1 MPCSVVPH
9 RAHVVASHSG
19 GRSAYRPQCPSSDA
33 TPAAAERPRL
43 ACQQVAQRAY
53 PCGTPRPTDRD
64 VHRAAAPRGSRT
76 PTPCLPT
83 GGATGLSLR
92 HPSAYRPRCPSSGGT
107 PRQPNARGGFRPA
120 NAAHP
125 LPHSSPQAAHKRLI
139 NSYKFL
145 LSPAQSLAAAPI
157 GPPLAR
163 SAIAHSGHR
172 GGSLLIYFPLHGDE
186 AIGLF
191 FVVLSWSYL
200 AALPAP
206 LQALS
211 AVTLPRPPLGGR
223 FPTTSAAQSPE
234 SRLCGGCPHPFT
246 PFIHPI
252 ARAPRL

>member
-19 GRSAYRPQCPSSDA
+19 GRSAYRPRCPSS
-33 TPAAAERPRL
+33 
-43 ACQQVAQRAY
+43 
-53 PCGTPRPTDRD
+53 GTPR
-64 VHRAAAPRGSRT
+64 GGRT
-76 PTPCLPT
+76 PTPYLATPAPDLPT
-83 GGATGLSLR
+83 GGAPALSLR
-92 HPSAYRPRCPSSGGT
+92 HPSAYRPQCPSSGGT

-120 NAAHP
+120 DAAHT

-139 NSYKFL
+139 NSYEFL
-145 LSPAQSLAAAPI
+145 LSPSQFLAAAPI

-186 AIGLF
+186 AIGFF